1 MTLLVFAIRVYFV
14 QNRNGRYFETVVL
27 EELWRVSRFGVEL
40 DRLKQIPLS
49 QHDIIEI
56 IQNQEHVEVFVLQLF
71 TQVDGLQCKHVNTNI
86 RGHLALGYTE
96 SDSIIASGCELLG
109 LFDAWVYVNCEIFRT
124 ICELFCNWLAY
135 LWLLTAFA
143 PCEGNH
149 VSVVQVVTNVQNRRG
164 RL

>member
-1 MTLLVFAIRVYFV
+1 
-14 QNRNGRYFETVVL
+14 
-27 EELWRVSRFGVEL
+27 
-40 DRLKQIPLS
+40 
-49 QHDIIEI
+49 
-56 IQNQEHVEVFVLQLF
+56 
-71 TQVDGLQCKHVNTNI
+71 
-86 RGHLALGYTE
+86 LGYTE